1 MYYVYVIQSIPHPNQ
16 HYTGITENLNQRL
29 VDHNEGR
36 SVHTNKFKP
45 WKIIVA
51 IRVDNERKARAFEK
65 YLKTGSGRAF
75 MKRHFL

>member
-1 MYYVYVIQSIPHPNQ
+1 MYYVYVIQSLSHPNQ

-51 IRVDNERKARAFEK
+51 IRFDNERKARAFEK

>member
-1 MYYVYVIQSIPHPNQ
+1 MYYVYVIQSLSHPNQ
-16 HYTGITENLNQRL
+16 HYTGMTENMNQRL
-29 VDHNEGR
+29 LDHNEGR

-45 WKIIVA
+45 WRIIVA
-51 IRVDNERKARAFEK
+51 RRIDNEKKARAFEK

>member
-1 MYYVYVIQSIPHPNQ
+1 MYYVYVIQSLSHPNQ

-29 VDHNEGR
+29 QDHNEGR
-36 SVHTNKFKP
+36 SVRTNKFKP
-45 WKIIVA
+45 WKVVVA
-51 IRVDNERKARAFEK
+51 IRFEDEKKARAFEK